1 MITQVWEHL
10 YIGSLNDAERLTAD
24 NPASITTVVS
34 LCPEDV
40 LPKAKGIK
48 YEGIP
53 IPDAQPISAAQFEE
67 IMKTLAEQIR
77 RGAVLACLRGRNKPF
92 TDHGG
97 GMDALQRHSRL

>member
-1 MITQVWEHL
+1 LITQVWEHL

-77 RGAVLACLRGRNKPF
+77 RGAVSIDGFRKNIRGVAAQTTTPPV
-92 TDHGG
+92 
-97 GMDALQRHSRL
+97 LL